1 MSLHLLSLMLG
12 GILSF
17 ADYITENIYSNRV
30 RANKK
35 LISFSAGVAISYII
49 LNLFPEISLYA
60 LIDGKEIFLYS
71 LFGFISLNL
80 IEQYIHKGIKKPK
93 TAYYHKSLH
102 VAYFFV
108 YNLFIGIVLVNFA
121 AKGLAKTMLFFIPFL
136 LYIIIKIIPQ
146 EFGFKT
152 GTFKIFYSLAPLFGA
167 VLGISYYDFTSLM
180 FSKML
185 SFITGTLLYTVIRE
199 SMPSDE
205 AEKPL
210 YFMVGALFYALVI
223 LLVWNIA

>member
-1 MSLHLLSLMLG
+1 MAFHLLSLALA

-17 ADYITENIYSNRV
+17 ADYITENIYSNKV

-35 LISFSAGVAISYII
+35 LISFSAGVAISYVV
-49 LNLFPEISLYA
+49 LNLFPEISQYA
-60 LIDGKEIFLYS
+60 VIDGKEIFLYA

-80 IEQYIHKGIKKPK
+80 IEQYIHKGVKKSK
-93 TAYYHKSLH
+93 IDYYHKSLH
-102 VAYFFV
+102 VAYFFI
-108 YNLFIGIVLVNFA
+108 YNIFIGIVLVNFA
-121 AKGLAKTMLFFIPFL
+121 AKGIAKTLLFFIPFL

-167 VLGISYYDFTSLM
+167 VLGLVYYDLTSLM

-185 SFITGTLLYTVIRE
+185 AFITGTLLYTVIRE

-210 YFMVGALFYALVI
+210 YFMIGALFYALVI
-223 LLVWNIA
+223 LAGWKII

>member
-1 MSLHLLSLMLG
+1 MALHLLSLALA

-17 ADYITENIYSNRV
+17 ADYITENIYSNKV

-35 LISFSAGVAISYII
+35 LISFSAGVAISYIV
-49 LNLFPEISLYA
+49 LNLFPEISQYA
-60 LIDGKEIFLYS
+60 LIDGKEIFLYA
-71 LFGFISLNL
+71 LFGFVSLNL

-93 TAYYHKSLH
+93 TAYYHKRLH
-102 VAYFFV
+102 VAYFFI

-121 AKGLAKTMLFFIPFL
+121 AKGIVKTMLFFIPFL

-152 GTFKIFYSLAPLFGA
+152 STFKIFYSLAPLFGA
-167 VLGISYYDFTSLM
+167 VLGISYYDFTSPM

-210 YFMVGALFYALVI
+210 YFMVGALFYTLVI
-223 LLVWNIA
+223 LVGWNIV